1 MKKILTL
8 LILSPLLIAEEI
20 NLRCQT
26 YSTFDLIDMTSSETT
41 GTDSIV
47 IDTEEKT
54 IVMDAVS
61 TTYTENGNNIIWY
74 KIWKVELGAELG
86 IMEHWY
92 LDRVSGELET
102 HFKLQKYK
110 EGFTADDFMKQFN
123 IDDYKTSL
131 IHSSK
136 CSKVEALF

>member
-1 MKKILTL
+1 MKKILAL

-20 NLRCQT
+20 NLRCET

-47 IDTEEKT
+47 IDTKAKT

-61 TTYTENGNNIIWY
+61 TTYTENGNNIIWN
-74 KIWKVELGAELG
+74 KIWQVKLGAKFG

-102 HFKLQKYK
+102 HFKMQEYK
-110 EGFTADDFMKQFN
+110 EGFTADDIEKQFN
-123 IDDYKTSL
+123 IDNYKTSL

>member
-1 MKKILTL
+1 MKKILAL
-8 LILSPLLIAEEI
+8 LILSPLLSAEKI
-20 NLRCQT
+20 NLSCET

-41 GTDSIV
+41 GIESIV
-47 IDTEEKT
+47 INTKLKT
-54 IVMDAVS
+54 VTMDS
-61 TTYTENGNNIIWY
+61 GRSFYNEDDNKINWY
-74 KIWKVELGAELG
+74 KIWQIDLGDELG
-86 IMEHWY
+86 IMEYWY

-110 EGFTADDFMKQFN
+110 EGYTYDDFEKHWN
-123 IDDYKTSL
+123 LDNYETSL